1 MRSSSQP
8 EAARSQIKV
17 QPRLTAGTESQ
28 RPSRATGTKPDPEV
42 DGGRVA
48 LATYPGSPRQIAA
61 QPGLSMNSAEAT
73 NLSLYL
79 DELSFLL
86 GSAIPG
92 LQLVVRGDLSVEFDL
107 AAEATAVSDLL
118 HRYRDRRMDLAD
130 ACLVR
135 MTERQSR
142 CKVWT
147 VDRDDFQVYRRHR
160 RQPVPCEFPP
170 ERD

>member
-1 MRSSSQP
+1 MKNIADTGLLKAALDRDDAAHGWGAEQFRTHAP
-8 EAARSQIKV
+8 FVTCEAV
-17 QPRLTAGTESQ
+17 
-28 RPSRATGTKPDPEV
+28 
-42 DGGRVA
+42 
-48 LATYPGSPRQIAA
+48 
-61 QPGLSMNSAEAT
+61 
-73 NLSLYL
+73 L

-107 AAEATAVSDLL
+107 AAEATAVLDLL
-118 HRYRDRRMDLAD
+118 HRYRDRQMDLAD

-135 MTERQSR
+135 MTELASR

-147 VDRDDFQVYRRHR
+147 VDRDDFQVYRRHG
-160 RQPVPCEFPP
+160 RQLVPCEFPP